1 MIGNDN
7 LKKAGEFVKDKIIVN
22 LKAKVSA
29 KVLEK
34 FKPMLQTQ
42 IQQGIVIEKN
52 GFYQTS
58 VNYQNKKLM
67 VNGKDMIAIM
77 QQLISPPP
85 VPPVPPVPVPTI
97 KAR

>member
-1 MIGNDN
+1 
-7 LKKAGEFVKDKIIVN
+7 L
-22 LKAKVSA
+22 L
-29 KVLEK
+29 L
-34 FKPMLQTQ
+34 L
-42 IQQGIVIEKN
+42 
-52 GFYQTS
+52 TS

-85 VPPVPPVPVPTI
+85 VPPVPTI

>member
-1 MIGNDN
+1 M
-7 LKKAGEFVKDKIIVN
+7 KKSKLDYCW
-22 LKAKVSA
+22 
-29 KVLEK
+29 
-34 FKPMLQTQ
+34 P
-42 IQQGIVIEKN
+42 
-52 GFYQTS
+52 S

-85 VPPVPPVPVPTI
+85 VPPVPPVPTI

>member
-1 MIGNDN
+1 MYKVHHSCI
-7 LKKAGEFVKDKIIVN
+7 FIVN

-52 GFYQTS
+52 GFYKNQS
-58 VNYQNKKLM
+58 
-67 VNGKDMIAIM
+67 
-77 QQLISPPP
+77 
-85 VPPVPPVPVPTI
+85 
-97 KAR
+97 